1 MSGRPKAA
9 AGPQTGQRAGPAG
22 RPGRR
27 PGRAA
32 EPPRAKRG
40 PAGRI
45 CGLQRWERINY
56 DGILGP
62 AGRKPRTAG
71 HAASAGRRAA
81 GGGAASLRGDY
92 YGGYWEVTTGSALAG
107 EDSCTA
113 AVRELYEETGIRAEK
128 EELIL
133 FDHVI
138 TPRIFSDTYLLRLA
152 EEPKIALQSTE
163 TVDYAW
169 LTPAELLERCRE
181 GMVIGHLAERFARYA
196 VMLED
201 VLQKE
206 GEK

>member
-1 MSGRPKAA
+1 MERMDLYDA
-9 AGPQTGQRAGPAG
+9 Q
-22 RPGRR
+22 RR
-27 PGRAA
+27 PLGRTA
-32 EPPRAKRG
+32 ERG
-40 PAGRI
+40 EKLPEGIYHLMAHILVFHPDGRI
-45 CGLQRWERINY
+45 LIQRRQPFKKYWSGLWDI
-56 DGILGP
+56 
-62 AGRKPRTAG
+62 TT
-71 HAASAGRRAA
+71 
-81 GGGAASLRGDY
+81 GGG
-92 YGGYWEVTTGSALAG
+92 ALAG
-107 EDSCTA
+107 EDSRTA
-113 AVRELYEETGIRAEK
+113 AVRELYEETGIKVEK

-169 LTPAELLERCRE
+169 LTPVELLERCRE

>member
-1 MSGRPKAA
+1 MTGV
-9 AGPQTGQRAGPAG
+9 QT
-22 RPGRR
+22 
-27 PGRAA
+27 
-32 EPPRAKRG
+32 
-40 PAGRI
+40 
-45 CGLQRWERINY
+45 C
-56 DGILGP
+56 
-62 AGRKPRTAG
+62 
-71 HAASAGRRAA
+71 
-81 GGGAASLRGDY
+81 
-92 YGGYWEVTTGSALAG
+92 ALPI
-107 EDSCTA
+107 
-113 AVRELYEETGIRAEK
+113 YEETGIKVEK

>member
-1 MSGRPKAA
+1 MK
-9 AGPQTGQRAGPAG
+9 
-22 RPGRR
+22 PG
-27 PGRAA
+27 
-32 EPPRAKRG
+32 EY
-40 PAGRI
+40 
-45 CGLQRWERINY
+45 GLVVCVWVC
-56 DGILGP
+56 DG
-62 AGRKPRTAG
+62 AG
-71 HAASAGRRAA
+71 HLLLTKRAPEKK
-81 GGGAASLRGDY
+81 SFPNT
-92 YGGYWEVTTGSALAG
+92 WENSGGSAWAG
-107 EDSCTA
+107 ESSRQA
-113 AVRELYEETGIRAEK
+113 IARELYEETGIRAEK

-169 LTPAELLERCRE
+169 LTPAELLERCRAD
-181 GMVIGHLAERFARYA
+181 MVIGHLAERFARYA

>member
-1 MSGRPKAA
+1 MEERVDVYDASRRRTGRVRRRGEAMKPGEYGLVVCVWVCDGSGHLLLTK
-9 AGPQTGQRAGPAG
+9 RAPEKKSF
-22 RPGRR
+22 PNT
-27 PGRAA
+27 
-32 EPPRAKRG
+32 
-40 PAGRI
+40 
-45 CGLQRWERINY
+45 WENS
-56 DGILGP
+56 G
-62 AGRKPRTAG
+62 
-71 HAASAGRRAA
+71 
-81 GGGAASLRGDY
+81 
-92 YGGYWEVTTGSALAG
+92 GSAWAG
-107 EDSCTA
+107 ESSRQA
-113 AVRELYEETGIRAEK
+113 IARELYEETGIKVEK

-138 TPRIFSDTYLLRLA
+138 TPRIFSDTYLLRLV